1 MKKFA
6 LVLGICLMV
15 FACTKEEFQQVS
27 PSKYLKIDLTN
38 GSALKVMP
46 PDSIEYQQLN
56 IDLLQVRAKLDSA
69 GWQDLPTNQG
79 IYDLVQLL
87 DTDTMISN
95 TVMLADTLKEIR
107 LVLGDN
113 NSIMV
118 DSVLHDLD
126 IPSGQASG
134 LKFKFQP
141 PVYLSG
147 MDSLMINFDGDASVH
162 QTGNGSYKLQ
172 PVIHVE

>member
-6 LVLGICLMV
+6 IVLGVCLMV
-15 FACTKEEFQQVS
+15 FACTKEEFQKVS
-27 PSKYLKIDLTN
+27 PSKYLQFNLTN
-38 GSALKVMP
+38 SDEFKLM
-46 PDSIEYQQLN
+46 PDSIAYQQLN
-56 IDLLQVRAKLDSA
+56 LDLILIRAKLDSA
-69 GWQDLPTNQG
+69 GWLDLPTNQG
-79 IYDLVQLL
+79 IYDLVELQNS
-87 DTDTMISN
+87 DTMISN
-95 TVMLADTLKEIR
+95 AIMLSDSLKEIR

-126 IPSGQASG
+126 IPSGQSSG
-134 LKFKFQP
+134 LKFKFAQ

-147 MDSLMINFDGDASVH
+147 FDTLMVNFDADASVH